1 MLYERKLYKSIKL
14 FFQTRDIIV
23 IHGAR
28 QTGKTTLLQII
39 QQDLPTDATF
49 YFDLEDSRYKELC
62 EGGIFSV
69 IAYLKQKGIY
79 KQQQKFYLLIDE
91 IQYLSNP
98 SSFLKFAHDHFPF
111 IKLIVSGSS
120 SFEIKSKFKD
130 TLVGRTV
137 NFELFP
143 LDFEEFLWFK
153 NKQYNIGEKSTNNL
167 INHELKHLYKE
178 YVIYGGYPKIVLTD
192 KTEIKEKYLQQII
205 DTYIKGDIR
214 DIARIRHIEKFNK
227 LLQIL
232 ANQSGQLINV
242 VEIANTAKISRQTV
256 EDYLFILQ
264 NTYIIKLIPPYS
276 KNIRS
281 ELFKTPKVFF
291 FDTGLMNMLGKKYLP
306 HEISGILFETAV
318 FSDLVKNIGLQNINY
333 WRTMDKKEIDF
344 IILKK
349 QHTIPIEVKLNARNF
364 NLTPIK
370 FFSDKYKI
378 SNRYCV
384 SLEGELPEKTFKVNQ
399 IFPWELYKSLI

>member
-1 MLYERKLYKSIKL
+1 MLLKRKLYSSIKPFL
-14 FFQTRDIIV
+14 QTRDIIV

-28 QTGKTTLLQII
+28 QTGKTSLLQII
-39 QQDLPTDATF
+39 NQDLPSDANF

-62 EGGIFSV
+62 ENGISSV
-69 IAYLKQKGIY
+69 IDYLKQKGIY
-79 KQQQKFYLLIDE
+79 KQQNKFYLLIDE

-98 SSFLKFAHDHFPF
+98 SSFLKISHDHYPY

-130 TLVGRTV
+130 SLVGRTV

-153 NKQYNIGEKSTNNL
+153 NKKYIIKEKITADL
-167 INHELKHLYKE
+167 IIKELKTLFKE
-178 YVIYGGYPKIVLTD
+178 YVIYGGYPKIVLTEN
-192 KTEIKEKYLQQII
+192 TEIKEKYLQQII
-205 DTYIKGDIR
+205 DTYIKVDIR

-232 ANQSGQLINV
+232 ANQSGQLVNLT
-242 VEIANTAKISRQTV
+242 ELANTAKISRQTI

-264 NTYIIKLIPPYS
+264 NTYIIHLVHPYS

-281 ELFKTPKVFF
+281 ELFKMPKIFF
-291 FDTGLMNMLGKKYLP
+291 IDTGLMNMLGKKYLP
-306 HEISGILFETAV
+306 DEISGISFETAL
-318 FSDLVKNIGLQNINY
+318 FSELVKTIGKQNIYY
-333 WRTMDKKEIDF
+333 WRTIDKKEIDF

-349 QHTIPIEVKLNARNF
+349 QHPIPVEIKLNARKLK
-364 NLTPIK
+364 LTPIK
-370 FFSDKYKI
+370 YFSDKYNVTNK
-378 SNRYCV
+378 YCI
-384 SLEGELPEKTFKVNQ
+384 SLEGELPENKINIRR
-399 IFPWELYKSLI
+399 IFPWELNAIT

>member
-143 LDFEEFLWFK
+143 LDF
-153 NKQYNIGEKSTNNL
+153 
-167 INHELKHLYKE
+167 
-178 YVIYGGYPKIVLTD
+178 
-192 KTEIKEKYLQQII
+192 
-205 DTYIKGDIR
+205 
-214 DIARIRHIEKFNK
+214 
-227 LLQIL
+227 
-232 ANQSGQLINV
+232 
-242 VEIANTAKISRQTV
+242 
-256 EDYLFILQ
+256 
-264 NTYIIKLIPPYS
+264 
-276 KNIRS
+276 
-281 ELFKTPKVFF
+281 
-291 FDTGLMNMLGKKYLP
+291 
-306 HEISGILFETAV
+306 
-318 FSDLVKNIGLQNINY
+318 
-333 WRTMDKKEIDF
+333 
-344 IILKK
+344 
-349 QHTIPIEVKLNARNF
+349 
-364 NLTPIK
+364 
-370 FFSDKYKI
+370 
-378 SNRYCV
+378 
-384 SLEGELPEKTFKVNQ
+384 
-399 IFPWELYKSLI
+399 